1 MQELSSSSL
10 PILIPQMFVSIF
22 VLMNPFSL
30 LGVYLEITGKFSKN
44 FKKRLLIVMTIAVNA
59 VLFSFLFGGEVIL
72 TFFGINLAGFTAAG
86 GILIFLMGIS
96 MVRAQ
101 NPESHHSDKE
111 REDAKESENPASV
124 GVVPLA
130 LPILAGPGTI
140 SVVINNAHTYSDFNG
155 YLAIAIGIVAV
166 SIIVY
171 VVFRFADIISNKIG
185 RTGLN
190 IITRVMG
197 LMLMA
202 LALDMIAR
210 GMSQLF
216 PALS

>member
-1 MQELSSSSL
+1 
-10 PILIPQMFVSIF
+10 
-22 VLMNPFSL
+22 
-30 LGVYLEITGKFSKN
+30 
-44 FKKRLLIVMTIAVNA
+44 MTVAVNA
-59 VLFSFLFGGEVIL
+59 ILFAFLFGGEYIL
-72 TFFGINLAGFTAAG
+72 NFFGIDMAGFTAAG

-96 MVRAQ
+96 MVQAKK
-101 NPESHHSDKE
+101 PESHHKAEE
-111 REDAKESENPASV
+111 REDAKESESPSSV

-140 SVVINNAHTYSDFNG
+140 SVVINNAYSHPDFNG
-155 YLAIAIGIVAV
+155 YVAISVGIVTV

-171 VVFRFADIISNKIG
+171 VVFRFAEIISKKIG

-210 GMSQLF
+210 GLSELF

>member
-1 MQELSSSSL
+1 MPESLSVL
-10 PILIPQMFVSIF
+10 FPQMFISIF
-22 VLMNPFSL
+22 ILMNPFSL
-30 LGVYLEITGKFSKN
+30 LGVYLEITGKFSN
-44 FKKRLLIVMTIAVNA
+44 IFKKKLLISMTIAVN
-59 VLFSFLFGGEVIL
+59 VILFSFLLGGEIIL
-72 TFFGINLAGFTAAG
+72 KFFGIDLAGFTVAG
-86 GILIFLMGIS
+86 GLLILLMGLS
-96 MVRAQ
+96 MVRAKT
-101 NPESHHSDKE
+101 PESHHSAEE
-111 REDAKESENPASV
+111 RKDAKESENPSSV

-140 SVVINNAHTYSDFNG
+140 SVIINNAYSHPDFNG
-155 YLAIAIGIVAV
+155 YFSIGMGIIIV
-166 SIIVY
+166 SLIVY
-171 VVFRFADIISNKIG
+171 VVFRFADIISKKLG

-210 GMSQLF
+210 GVSQLF

>member
-1 MQELSSSSL
+1 MLL
-10 PILIPQMFVSIF
+10 SIF

-30 LGVYLEITGKFSKN
+30 LGVYLEITEKFSSD
-44 FKKRLLIVMTIAVNA
+44 FKKKLLIAMTVSVN
-59 VLFSFLFGGEVIL
+59 VILFSFLFGGEIIL
-72 TFFGINLAGFTAAG
+72 QFFGIDMAGFTAAG
-86 GILIFLMGIS
+86 GILIFLMGMS
-96 MVRAQ
+96 MVRAKNQ
-101 NPESHHSDKE
+101 EYHHKAEE
-111 REDAKESENPASV
+111 REDAKESENPSSV

-140 SVVINNAHTYSDFNG
+140 SVVINNAHTYPDFNG
-155 YLAIAIGIVAV
+155 YLAIAIGIIAV

-171 VVFRFADIISNKIG
+171 VVFRFANIISKKLG

-202 LALDMIAR
+202 LALDMMAR
-210 GMSQLF
+210 GISQLF
-216 PALS
+216 PALN

>member
-1 MQELSSSSL
+1 
-10 PILIPQMFVSIF
+10 MFVAIF

-30 LGVYLEITGKFSKN
+30 LGVYLEITEKFN
-44 FKKRLLIVMTIAVNA
+44 RDFKKKLLIAMTVAVN
-59 VLFSFLFGGEVIL
+59 VILFSFLFGGEIIL
-72 TFFGINLAGFTAAG
+72 NFFGIDMAGFTTAG

-96 MVRAQ
+96 MVRAK
-101 NPESHHSDKE
+101 NPESHHKDEE
-111 REDAKESENPASV
+111 REDAKESENPSSV

-140 SVVINNAHTYSDFNG
+140 SVVINNSYAHPDFNG
-155 YLAIAIGIVAV
+155 VLAISIGIISV

-171 VVFRFADIISNKIG
+171 IVFRFADMISKKIG

-197 LMLMA
+197 LILMA

-216 PALS
+216 PGIG